1 MNPKALI
8 EQLITENKC
17 LSSTVEKQHQT
28 IDKLN
33 SKLDAYIGAYGRTK
47 IKLIRLRTKIKAQK
61 EVLRN
66 ETKNN

>member
-28 IDKLN
+28 IDRLN
-33 SKLDAYIGAYGRTK
+33 AKIDLYIGAYGRTK
-47 IKLIRLRTKIKAQK
+47 LKLIRLRTKIKAQK

-66 ETKNN
+66 AKNN